1 MIRTQ
6 IYLPETLY
14 KDIKRRAKAKGEPA
28 AQLIRDA
35 LEQGLNVSSVS
46 KNTPKRRGLAA
57 LADELNLTGGPAD
70 LSRRIDD
77 YLYGDDK

>member
-14 KDIKRRAKAKGEPA
+14 RDIKLRAKAKGEPA
-28 AQLIRDA
+28 AQLIREV
-35 LEQGLNVSSVS
+35 LEQGMYVSEPAPAY
-46 KNTPKRRGLAA
+46 KKRRGLAS
-57 LADELNLTGGPAD
+57 LAGELNIKGGPAD

-77 YLYGDDK
+77 YLYGDE